1 MRILIRMGTMTKIKI
16 LNKMAWTRISMT
28 LLILEITKMAKR
40 VVKLS

>member
-1 MRILIRMGTMTKIKI
+1 MRILIRMATMTKIKI
-16 LNKMAWTRISMT
+16 LNKMAWTRINMT